1 MSASIRGRSIDK
13 RTIQELGGL
22 ELSDLEKANSPEK
35 RLDLGA
41 RLERPILRIPL
52 KKVAGDSPMQTRL
65 TTFEPEIY
73 EEDGDL
79 LRSVKKFGVLEPIM
93 VSRESDTRGEQ
104 VYNVVFGHRRKA
116 AAELAGHKM
125 IPAIVATSIDNIHLL
140 TLAENTGA
148 RSLTPYER
156 AVGLFRWKENDP
168 AITQIK
174 LAEDT
179 GISQGTVSTLIA
191 AYEASTPA
199 LRGLFAS
206 GMAPRAVVDLQETFM
221 RLSEDEQVKL
231 AEQLE
236 GATKREVQYIME
248 LLNEGIDQKTAIETI
263 GTSRKNGKNKI
274 QTVEVLEDEGQLRAI
289 SELTGASLRRVKT
302 LATKAVSEGA
312 SVEAL
317 QMASLYVAR
326 GGGMRN
332 PIPLAHKLSANSK
345 INRLVTQFLKFER
358 KAKKTIAKN
367 QDAREAR
374 FLRTLLLGETE

>member
-1 MSASIRGRSIDK
+1 
-13 RTIQELGGL
+13 
-22 ELSDLEKANSPEK
+22 
-35 RLDLGA
+35 
-41 RLERPILRIPL
+41 
-52 KKVAGDSPMQTRL
+52 
-65 TTFEPEIY
+65 
-73 EEDGDL
+73 
-79 LRSVKKFGVLEPIM
+79 
-93 VSRESDTRGEQ
+93 
-104 VYNVVFGHRRKA
+104 
-116 AAELAGHKM
+116 
-125 IPAIVATSIDNIHLL
+125 
-140 TLAENTGA
+140 
-148 RSLTPYER
+148 
-156 AVGLFRWKENDP
+156 
-168 AITQIK
+168 
-174 LAEDT
+174 
-179 GISQGTVSTLIA
+179 
-191 AYEASTPA
+191 
-199 LRGLFAS
+199 
-206 GMAPRAVVDLQETFM
+206 
-221 RLSEDEQVKL
+221 
-231 AEQLE
+231 
-236 GATKREVQYIME
+236 ME

-263 GTSRKNGKNKI
+263 GTSRKNCKNKI